1 MLPSIFHVLPA
12 ELIKQIPFYLSVPE
26 LARLLHVS
34 KRFHAFAFKATVE
47 YFKRWGIAP
56 PSKRDFD
63 TSCYVFAFDLLLV
76 LPPDMNLF
84 HLGSF
89 GGFNPQLCDYFMDQY
104 TNTIIDTEHCENYD
118 IMRHVRPANMPLP
131 TKSFAFILV
140 DASPE
145 SQEERELG
153 FPSIPVTMFMMFGF
167 RVELFVEELRSK
179 EDRTRYTLG
188 EIDMFPPV
196 KWKKK
201 VVDHGTE
208 IKPVKFFAEQ
218 EFRPLNK
225 KGKPVGAKNMRFKI
239 EANFWKEGEQ
249 VFYHLFHTVLDWRFS
264 MPFAIV

>member
-63 TSCYVFAFDLLLV
+63 TSCYVFAFDVGPISPCILQG
-76 LPPDMNLF
+76 
-84 HLGSF
+84 LGSF

-167 RVELFVEELRSK
+167 RVEVSK
-179 EDRTRYTLG
+179 RGSIWSSPRYTLG

-225 KGKPVGAKNMRFKI
+225 KGKPVGA
-239 EANFWKEGEQ
+239 
-249 VFYHLFHTVLDWRFS
+249 
-264 MPFAIV
+264 